1 MMHAIVESMR
11 ARLQW
16 MKYCNY
22 VIIFLFKSEISFQQF
37 DFQDIICILCQNI
50 LKLKYKNMKKMFD
63 VQYALG
69 NRHDLC
75 EMFDI
80 FLAKS
85 VQFKYKTMYST
96 DFLFIDL
103 ILHF

>member
-1 MMHAIVESMR
+1 
-11 ARLQW
+11 
-16 MKYCNY
+16 
-22 VIIFLFKSEISFQQF
+22 
-37 DFQDIICILCQNI
+37 
-50 LKLKYKNMKKMFD
+50 MKKMFD